1 MQTSQSEVLREIASK
16 LWHAPVGKILQG
28 IDEAR
33 EQTKVVL
40 VKTPVGIIS
49 VIFLL
54 GHQSNSILIRGNGAG
69 HFLFEMSADN
79 FYDEANKEKQ
89 LGEIA
94 DMSVD
99 WTDDTYRYP
108 AELH

>member
-1 MQTSQSEVLREIASK
+1 MQNSQSEVMREIAGK

-28 IDEAR
+28 INETR

-40 VKTPVGIIS
+40 VKTPVGIVS
-49 VIFLL
+49 VIFML
-54 GHQSNSILIRGNGAG
+54 GHQSSSILIRGNGPG

-99 WTDDTYRYP
+99 WSDDAYLYP